1 MTKLITT
8 FLRFSVNLLMKHPSA
23 KSILTC
29 TINTFFIE
37 IVEMVSFQL
46 GEELRRCFFV
56 LSRAWDKEKIISI
69 QKKHDAIDIADPS
82 SMQDACHMNFVIDL
96 AHRGV
101 SVAQW

>member
-8 FLRFSVNLLMKHPSA
+8 FLRFSVNLLMKHPSE

-56 LSRAWDKEKIISI
+56 LSRAWDKEKLFLS
-69 QKKHDAIDIADPS
+69 KKHYAIDIADPS
-82 SMQDACHMNFVIDL
+82 SMQDACHMNFVIDFT
-96 AHRGV
+96 HRRV
-101 SVAQW
+101 SVVQC